1 MPLKS
6 GEMSGLF
13 PITLKSARQIMINQ
27 AVELTKLLTDQEEY
41 DYIRLG
47 ETLKL
52 SLEDLVILNSDKQ
65 KLEKAYGFQD
75 NEKKVKI
82 VNSVANIDD
91 FYIEEL
97 PNGHTKFSYHGK
109 EYVYGKV
116 QSAIISSCM
125 MRPRMGEFGCMVRLC
140 LRMQDHQVFGSAI
153 FSNRTET
160 GWKSLKAITK
170 DSIGYIWIKKE
181 LLLFNF

>member
-116 QSAIISSCM
+116 QSAIIRQLYDAAKDGRIWMYGKTLLKNAGSSS
-125 MRPRMGEFGCMVRLC
+125 FRLG
-140 LRMQDHQVFGSAI
+140 DI
-153 FSNRTET
+153 FKPYRNWMEIVKSNNQGLYR
-160 GWKSLKAITK
+160 L
-170 DSIGYIWIKKE
+170 D
-181 LLLFNF
+181 LD

>member
-1 MPLKS
+1 
-6 GEMSGLF
+6 MSGLF

-75 NEKKVKI
+75 NEKKSQ
-82 VNSVANIDD
+82 NC
-91 FYIEEL
+91 
-97 PNGHTKFSYHGK
+97 
-109 EYVYGKV
+109 
-116 QSAIISSCM
+116 Q
-125 MRPRMGEFGCMVRLC
+125 LC
-140 LRMQDHQVFGSAI
+140 C
-153 FSNRTET
+153 
-160 GWKSLKAITK
+160 
-170 DSIGYIWIKKE
+170 
-181 LLLFNF
+181 